1 MSCYPDQSHVEFAAR
16 LIAGAAALAGLLILA
31 RDVEWPWTKNTRKRA
46 ERKSK
51 D

>member
-31 RDVEWPWTKNTRKRA
+31 RDVEWPWNQEEGTTIASAKK
-46 ERKSK
+46 
-51 D
+51 